1 MEFLIRNFDSSNPD
15 PGLDRAGCRK
25 RGMCDQESEDGAVA
39 WEGFSGLDLG
49 RKFVVIKCPEIKDR
63 TELYPEG
70 FRKVWRDDLK
80 IEVVSSDKTK
90 GEKVIKVTEVN
101 AGKSLQNA
109 VSGRKLDRIKAHLE
123 KWGCTDHT
131 ERENELQTKF
141 AVDAAVRSAEFW
153 GVPAEKL
160 VALAPAK
167 EAYSAITEKI
177 QVSLTT
183 ADSKESAAMLAKVMD
198 VAGESVSKVGSAE
211 VFEVS
216 TDKVLEKIQ
225 RETKER
231 CEQTYLYQQ
240 HRIDKATM
248 DAAVAA
254 GGMLTL
260 TKAELL
266 AAIVD
271 AAAE

>member
-1 MEFLIRNFDSSNPD
+1 MEFLIRNFDSHNPD
-15 PGLDRAGCRK
+15 PDLDRAGCRK
-25 RGMCDQESEDGAVA
+25 RGMCDQEAEDGAVP
-39 WEGFSGLDLG
+39 WESFTGLDLG
-49 RKFVVIKCPEIKDR
+49 RKFVVIKCPEILDR
-63 TELYPEG
+63 TELHPEG

-80 IEVVSSDKTK
+80 IEVVTSDKTK
-90 GEKVIKVTEVN
+90 GEKVIKVTEAN

-109 VSGRKLDRIKAHLE
+109 VNGKKLDRIKAHLE
-123 KWGCTDHT
+123 KWGCTDHA
-131 ERENELQTKF
+131 EHENELQTKF
-141 AVDAAVRSAEFW
+141 AVEAAVKSEEFW

-167 EAYSAITEKI
+167 EAYSAVTEKI

-183 ADSKESAAMLAKVMD
+183 ADAKESAAMLAKVMD
-198 VAGESVSKVGSAE
+198 VAGEPISKVGSAE

-248 DAAVAA
+248 DAAVEA
-254 GGMLTL
+254 GGVLKL